1 MRLREFS
8 RTDCPATGS
17 PKRLDVLV
25 RPGVVPPASATES
38 VRIASLGAETS
49 SMTPM
54 EVGSLTK
61 ATTGLVIADADP
73 PRVRPRRP
81 VGLRAPRPPL
91 GLPRQRLRSRGS
103 RGLHHAGPDKACHRL
118 LDGTSPGTT
127 APPPATPSTSAWT
140 AHTTA
145 PSSC

>member
-81 VGLRAPRPPL
+81 VGLRAP
-91 GLPRQRLRSRGS
+91 
-103 RGLHHAGPDKACHRL
+103 
-118 LDGTSPGTT
+118 
-127 APPPATPSTSAWT
+127 PSTPGSSTPT
-140 AHTTA
+140 ATQPREPWSPPRRT
-145 PSSC
+145 